1 MRIHIVQ
8 HVPFEPPGHLLSW
21 ANYSSDIVTFSRMH
35 EAEWFPD
42 PDLFDMLIVLGGPMS
57 VQDTARY
64 PWLVREMDFL
74 EKTIKKRKKV
84 LGICLGAQLIARV
97 LNASIYKNPYPEIGW
112 FPVRLAPVAR
122 TLPVFRKFPDSWT
135 AFHWHA
141 ETFAIPPMCFRIA
154 ESDGCPNQGFLYE
167 DHVMALQFHM
177 ETDAAGIES
186 LLAHSTDHRET
197 GSYIQSE
204 EDIRKGIQAHLKTMH
219 RMLENLLY
227 AWFLEY
233 PFPRN

>member
-8 HVPFEPPGHLLSW
+8 HVPYEPPGHLIPW
-21 ANYSSDIVTFSRMH
+21 ANYSTDIITFSKTY

-42 PDLFDMLIVLGGPMS
+42 PSLFDMLVVLGGPMS
-57 VQDTARY
+57 VHDTAQY
-64 PWLVREMDFL
+64 PWLIREMDFI

-112 FPVRLAPVAR
+112 YPVRLAPVAR
-122 TLPVFRKFPDSWT
+122 SLPVFKNFPDSWM

-154 ESDGCPNQGFLYE
+154 ETDGCPNQGFLYE

-177 ETDAAGIES
+177 ETDPAGIEA
-186 LLAHSTDHRET
+186 LLSHSTEHRET
-197 GSYIQSE
+197 GSYIQPE
-204 EDIRKGIQAHLKTMH
+204 EVIREGIKIHIKNMH
-219 RMLENLLY
+219 RMFENLMY

-233 PFPRN
+233 SVREI